1 MKDPLVIA
9 AMGTFAASVVATLGG
24 IIVALINSRRE
35 RGNAAS
41 ASADEVMEKRLLLR
55 DEQNDHLRS
64 QNVQLQ
70 EALDDCISEN
80 RRLRSKR

>member
-9 AMGTFAASVVATLGG
+9 AVGTFAATIVTTFGG
-24 IIVALINSRRE
+24 IVVALINSRRE

-41 ASADEVMEKRLLLR
+41 ASADEVMEQRLLLR
-55 DEQNDHLRS
+55 DEQNDQLRS

-80 RRLRSKR
+80 QRLRSKR